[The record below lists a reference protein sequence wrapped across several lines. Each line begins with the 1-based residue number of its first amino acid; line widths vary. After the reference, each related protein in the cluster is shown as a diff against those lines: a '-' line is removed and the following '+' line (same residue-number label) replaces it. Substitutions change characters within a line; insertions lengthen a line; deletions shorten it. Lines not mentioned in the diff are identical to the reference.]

1 MNENNKNKKDLAI
14 LISCIVLLFL
24 GCLGFFSARWYI
36 TEFGDTGFDSILY
49 TLFSEMSGTDSAVI
63 RNYMLTALLP
73 ALVSFVV
80 LTLFFWAKRGN
91 GEKIYPFTK
100 KRARIIS
107 LVLSGVMLLSAG
119 PSSGGRQQTAAVPH
133 TGESKRSHSGNSG
146 TRQRQ
151 SLHHVSP
158 RDRTERKN
166 H

>member
-14 LISCIVLLFL
+14 LIGCIVLLFL

-80 LTLFFWAKRGN
+80 LTLLFWAKGAMV
-91 GEKIYPFTK
+91 K
-100 KRARIIS
+100 KSILLQKNVHASS
-107 LVLSGVMLLSAG
+107 LWWFPV
-119 PSSGGRQQTAAVPH
+119 
-133 TGESKRSHSGNSG
+133 
-146 TRQRQ
+146 
-151 SLHHVSP
+151 
-158 RDRTERKN
+158 
-166 H
+166 

>member
-1 MNENNKNKKDLAI
+1 MNERNKNKKDLAI

-63 RNYMLTALLP
+63 HNYMLTALLP

-100 KRARIIS
+100 NFMCLNDI
-107 LVLSGVMLLSAG
+107 
-119 PSSGGRQQTAAVPH
+119 
-133 TGESKRSHSGNSG
+133 
-146 TRQRQ
+146 
-151 SLHHVSP
+151 
-158 RDRTERKN
+158 
-166 H
+166 